1 MTGGAA
7 AIITKIDSK
16 NNNGNYKNK
25 KNRTINL
32 TITAG
37 SFYSDAEHIHSILK
51 AEASRLNVKPVIKID
66 PNSIIVNKPK
76 LTESQKAFMLARK
89 YMKEDPSNTLRT
101 IWQHNRNR
109 QMSKANIKFVNDIV
123 AKIKA
128 KITEGLP

>member
-1 MTGGAA
+1 MRSLKNELLDKSMIGTFRSLAECIHKENKELLNNIRNFKEPK
-7 AIITKIDSK
+7 AIDPT
-16 NNNGNYKNK
+16 
-25 KNRTINL
+25 T
-32 TITAG
+32 
-37 SFYSDAEHIHSILK
+37 
-51 AEASRLNVKPVIKID
+51 IKIQD
-66 PNSIIVNKPK
+66 VK

-101 IWQHNRNR
+101 IWQHNRKR